1 MAMKKFLTFFTI
13 AFVLALTFS
22 TWGFAFGQ
30 EVAVADEEISYIY
43 ISPADLENNEFAG
56 DTQIAVKD
64 KMSGD
69 LLFYLIE
76 SYYYPVHK
84 NPLLNLYYELNIDGV
99 DGLVEIATLAEAPKS
114 YENVSL
120 ENALP
125 GNILLKDGVT
135 IEIGGNTID
144 TRDGWTVKLVGVN
157 GDSFFVVASKD
168 TVVVSGLALKESFT
182 SSTVAYHPIDLAI
195 REGMLTETPEVE
207 EPTITDTD
215 KSTILRIVLIIGI
228 AIPAIII
235 AVMIFKPGRA
245 SARSN
250 YDRHA
255 MRTRRDEEIDYD
267 RDRSYDRERDYSRR
281 APYDDREYRDR
292 YERRDERR
300 DDRRDDYYRD
310 DRRAYDDRGYD
321 RPRDDRDYDRG
332 YSDRGYDDRRYN
344 VRDYNGRDYNDR
356 GYDDRNGRR

>member
-30 EVAVADEEISYIY
+30 DVALADEEIAYIY
-43 ISPADLENNEFAG
+43 ISPADLENNETAG

-84 NPLLNLYYELNIDGV
+84 NPLLNLYYELDIEGV
-99 DGLVEIATLAEAPKS
+99 NGLVEIATLSETPKT
-114 YENVSL
+114 YENVTL

-125 GNILLKDGVT
+125 GNLLLKEGVT
-135 IEIGGNTID
+135 IEIDGNTID

-157 GDSFFVVASKD
+157 GDNFFVVASKD
-168 TVVVSGLALKESFT
+168 SVVVSGLALKEGFT
-182 SSTVAYHPIDLAI
+182 SSTVAYHPIDLAV
-195 REGMLTETPEVE
+195 REGMLNETPEVE
-207 EPTITDTD
+207 EPADSQTD
-215 KSTILRIVLIIGI
+215 KATILRIVLIIGI

-245 SARSN
+245 SARTN

-255 MRTRRDEEIDYD
+255 MRTRREEEID
-267 RDRSYDRERDYSRR
+267 
-281 APYDDREYRDR
+281 
-292 YERRDERR
+292 
-300 DDRRDDYYRD
+300 
-310 DRRAYDDRGYD
+310 
-321 RPRDDRDYDRG
+321 
-332 YSDRGYDDRRYN
+332 
-344 VRDYNGRDYNDR
+344 
-356 GYDDRNGRR
+356 

>member
-1 MAMKKFLTFFTI
+1 MAMKKILTFFTI

-43 ISPADLENNEFAG
+43 ISPTDLENNEFAG

-157 GDSFFVVASKD
+157 GDSFFVVAD
-168 TVVVSGLALKESFT
+168 VVCTGNYCVSENFSANLQNQLLSLIFILFFYIFTESTNTFT
-182 SSTVAYHPIDLAI
+182 LSTENSVSSSTA
-195 REGMLTETPEVE
+195 
-207 EPTITDTD
+207 
-215 KSTILRIVLIIGI
+215 K
-228 AIPAIII
+228 
-235 AVMIFKPGRA
+235 
-245 SARSN
+245 
-250 YDRHA
+250 
-255 MRTRRDEEIDYD
+255 RTL
-267 RDRSYDRERDYSRR
+267 
-281 APYDDREYRDR
+281 
-292 YERRDERR
+292 
-300 DDRRDDYYRD
+300 
-310 DRRAYDDRGYD
+310 
-321 RPRDDRDYDRG
+321 
-332 YSDRGYDDRRYN
+332 
-344 VRDYNGRDYNDR
+344 
-356 GYDDRNGRR
+356 